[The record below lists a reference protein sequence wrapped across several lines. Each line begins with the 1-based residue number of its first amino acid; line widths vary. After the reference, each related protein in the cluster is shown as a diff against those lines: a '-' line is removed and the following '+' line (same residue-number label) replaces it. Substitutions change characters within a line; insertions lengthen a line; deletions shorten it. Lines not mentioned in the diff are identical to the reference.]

1 MLWIQIPTLCIF
13 VNRILLWCVM
23 FFLNFTF
30 IEMKITLNKT
40 GTLLQ
45 FSFQIAKFQGI
56 KLNGKFE
63 QQNLMGNISY
73 PPASEASREVANL
86 NERKNTHTPLVDRM
100 MMTKSDL

>member
-1 MLWIQIPTLCIF
+1 MLWTQIPTLCIF

-40 GTLLQ
+40 GTSLYC
-45 FSFQIAKFQGI
+45 SFQIAKFYGI

-63 QQNLMGNISY
+63 QQNLMGNIRTAKILNTYQMKFQELNGKSKTQ
-73 PPASEASREVANL
+73 PWWLGGKALAS
-86 NERKNTHTPLVDRM
+86 
-100 MMTKSDL
+100 